1 MSRAS
6 LLVIRGVDQGRR
18 VELDG
23 HDASLGRGS
32 RNRIRILDTE
42 ISRNHAVVH
51 FEDGAYFL
59 TDRNSSNGT
68 FVNGLSVTSHRLS
81 SGDQI
86 QLGSTALLFSEA
98 ADSKAV
104 QVDIVSPPEEHSQI
118 ISRVDADAGRQLLQA
133 SVSSPEKFASTPQG
147 SLRLLYQISEEL
159 VSASLSI
166 EQLLQRILDT
176 TLGSVNADRGCML
189 VADPISG
196 ELQPRAVAH
205 AATGAEP
212 ERMPVS
218 RSIVDYVLKKGEG
231 VRTSDA
237 RDDSRFASGLS
248 IVSGGIREAMCV
260 PMPGRYELM
269 GVLYVDTTVQMEQ
282 TGPGQDKF
290 TDEHLNLLAAIGRQ
304 SALAV
309 EDNRFQESLVKAE
322 RLAAVGQT
330 ITMLSHHV
338 KNILQGLR
346 GGSYLVD
353 MGLRDH
359 DEEVIQQG
367 WAICEKN
374 QDRIYHLVMDMLTFG
389 KERQPKLEPGDINA
403 LATEVCELMQARAS
417 DIGVEL
423 RIALDN
429 NVPTAMFD
437 AEGIHRAALNTVIN
451 ALDAV
456 EQQDEAIVEVRTGAS
471 DDNSEVWI
479 EVADNGPGISEE
491 HLDSIFNLFES
502 TKGGRG
508 TGIGLAVSQKV
519 IREHGGE
526 ILVDS
531 QPNQGCRFR
540 LLWPSLEEENR
551 SAGSQTMKHRPQDL
565 EDGLSP
571 NAESLTDT

>member
-18 VELDG
+18 LELDDD
-23 HDASLGRGS
+23 DASLGRGT
-32 RNRIRILDTE
+32 RNRFRILDTE
-42 ISRNHAVVH
+42 ISRNHAVIR
-51 FEDGAYFL
+51 FQDGAYL
-59 TDRNSSNGT
+59 LQDRNSSNGT
-68 FVNGLSVTSHRLS
+68 FVNGLSVTSHRLA

-86 QLGSTALLFSEA
+86 QMGSTALLFTEST
-98 ADSKAV
+98 SSVAV
-104 QVDIVSPPEEHSQI
+104 PVDIVSPPEEHSQI

-133 SVSSPEKFASTPQG
+133 SVSSPEKFDNTPQG
-147 SLRLLYQISEEL
+147 SLELLYQISEEL
-159 VSASLSI
+159 VSPSLSI

-176 TLGSVNADRGCML
+176 TLRAVIADRGCML
-189 VADPISG
+189 VADPVSG

-205 AATGAEP
+205 DAGQPQP

-218 RSIVDYVLKKGEG
+218 RSIVDYVLKKGQG

-248 IVSGGIREAMCV
+248 IVAGGIREAMCV

-269 GVLYVDTTVQMEQ
+269 GVLYVDTTVQLDQ
-282 TGPGQDKF
+282 AAPGQDKF

-304 SALAV
+304 AALAV

-359 DEEVIQQG
+359 DEETIQQG

-403 LATEVCELMQARAS
+403 LATEVHELLQARAEEI
-417 DIGVEL
+417 DVEL
-423 RIALDN
+423 RISLDN
-429 NVPTAMFD
+429 DVPTAMFD
-437 AEGIHRAALNTVIN
+437 HEGIHRAALNTVIN

-456 EQQDEAIVEVRTGAS
+456 EQQDGAIVEIRTGAS

-479 EVADNGPGISEE
+479 EVADNGPGIP
-491 HLDSIFNLFES
+491 DDQRDAIFNLFES

-508 TGIGLAVSQKV
+508 TGIGLAVCQKV

-526 ILVDS
+526 ILVES
-531 QPNQGCRFR
+531 QPNHGCRFR
-540 LLWPSLEEENR
+540 LLWPSHEDENR
-551 SAGSQTMKHRPQDL
+551 SAGRQTMKHRPRDL
-565 EDGLSP
+565 EEGLSSD
-571 NAESLTDT
+571 A